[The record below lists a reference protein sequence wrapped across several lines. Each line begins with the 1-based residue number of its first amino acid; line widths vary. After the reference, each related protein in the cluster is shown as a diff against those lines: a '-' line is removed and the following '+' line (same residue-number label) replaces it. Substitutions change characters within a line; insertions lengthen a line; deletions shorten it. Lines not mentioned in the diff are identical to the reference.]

1 MVALD
6 LGLRE
11 RTYHSAVLPS
21 NRLEAFSDG
30 VFAIAITLLVLE
42 IEVPTNAGDR
52 LAHDLGEQWPSY
64 AAYLVSFLVIGII
77 WMNHHAVIDHLRAVD
92 RPLMALN
99 LFLLL
104 WVGLIPWPTRLVAE
118 YMQDGGA
125 PERVA
130 ALVYAGTMTMMGVAF
145 GLLWRYASSNRRLLG
160 SGLSDAEIARRTRRF
175 TIGTPIYALAL
186 VVALFS
192 APASLA
198 IIAALAVYYALPQ
211 GGMMRSPE

>member
-1 MVALD
+1 MS
-6 LGLRE
+6 
-11 RTYHSAVLPS
+11 T

-42 IEVPTNAGDR
+42 IAVPSNAGDD
-52 LAHDLGEQWPSY
+52 LAHALGEQWPSY
-64 AAYLVSFLVIGII
+64 VAYLVSFLVIGII
-77 WMNHHAVIDHLRAVD
+77 WMNHHAVIDHLREVD

-104 WVGLIPWPTRLVAE
+104 WIGLIPWPTRLVAE
-118 YMQDGGA
+118 YMREGGEA
-125 PERVA
+125 ERVA
-130 ALVYAGTMTMMGVAF
+130 ALVYAGTMTMMGLAF
-145 GLLWRYASSNRRLLG
+145 GLLWRYAASRRRNLLAVE
-160 SGLSDAEIARRTRRF
+160 LSDAEIASRTRRF
-175 TIGTPIYALAL
+175 TIGTPIYGLAL

-211 GGMMRSPE
+211 GGMMRGPTA

>member
-1 MVALD
+1 MS
-6 LGLRE
+6 
-11 RTYHSAVLPS
+11 T

-42 IEVPTNAGDR
+42 IKVPEDAGDGLGHA
-52 LAHDLGEQWPSY
+52 LADQWPAY

-77 WMNHHAVIDHLRAVD
+77 WMNHHAVIDHLRAAD

-104 WVGLIPWPTRLVAE
+104 WIGLIPWPTRLVAE
-118 YMQDGGA
+118 YMREGGES
-125 PERVA
+125 ERVA
-130 ALVYAGTMTMMGVAF
+130 ALVYAGTMTMMGIAF
-145 GLLWRYASSNRRLLG
+145 GLLWRYAASRRRGLLA
-160 SGLSDAEIARRTRRF
+160 SELSDAEIASRTRRF
-175 TIGTPIYALAL
+175 TIGAPIYGVAL

-211 GGMMRSPE
+211 GGMMRGPTA